1 MVIYNSPTRLG
12 CGLCGADAGVDSEV
26 APVLPPIE
34 NEIAV
39 ASDPT
44 QTQVLAPKT
53 AFDLQVEKALKP
65 LPAWVIGGGV
75 AVVALGVIAGVWAI
89 AKRV

>member
-1 MVIYNSPTRLG
+1 MVIYNTPTRLG
-12 CGLCGADAGVDSEV
+12 CGLCGADEPDV

-44 QTQVLAPKT
+44 TTIVAPTTTFDTQVAT
-53 AFDLQVEKALKP
+53 ALKP
-65 LPAWVIGGGV
+65 LPSWAIGLGIG
-75 AVVALGVIAGVWAI
+75 VVALGVIAGVYAVSR
-89 AKRV
+89 RV